1 MVHGE
6 SFIRTVAHSILLD
19 DVYDEALPQRLSEIK
34 RNYYYFFSCVCM
46 LQTTMDEI
54 ASGAIDENEQE
65 RNIIY
70 NSTFIRRQ
78 SGLNNNQS
86 SGRSFIRE
94 EQKAFMRA

>member
-1 MVHGE
+1 
-6 SFIRTVAHSILLD
+6 
-19 DVYDEALPQRLSEIK
+19 
-34 RNYYYFFSCVCM
+34 
-46 LQTTMDEI
+46 MDEI

-94 EQKAFMRA
+94 EQKAFMRAWTLSGIKARALFFWIIS